1 MKLGKNQIL
10 LILGIIISVVCTWLF
25 ARHIDWIT
33 LKYAFKEADYLFVIP
48 TLFLVILI
56 FVVRTLRWKSLLSS
70 IKRISFINL
79 FSATCIGYM
88 ANHVLP
94 ARVGEI
100 IRPLVIAKKEN
111 IKITPSLATIVLER
125 IFDLLGLI
133 VFTVVILMIIPAS
146 KGQKQISISNT
157 YSSAVAGEM
166 DMVSHT
172 KEIENSKTPIL
183 VVLKKWIGIFAG
195 IGAATVALLMAL
207 AFYPEKIV
215 RLTARLFSIFPHKI
229 RDKMEE
235 LLESFISGLQILGS
249 RRHIIWIFFLT
260 VVIWVLLAATIYVFS
275 FSFNMNLPFTGA
287 CLVTICIAFAVALPQ
302 APGYIGVFHIATQ
315 KTLEIFGIEMASS
328 QSFAITLW
336 ALSIIPI
343 TIVGIF
349 FMWREGIAFKDIVRL
364 EKQPRKDAVISG
376 RVQHK

>member
-1 MKLGKNQIL
+1 MKPNKNQIL

-48 TLFLVILI
+48 TIFLIILI
-56 FVVRTLRWKSLLSS
+56 FVARTLRWKSLLSP
-70 IKRISFINL
+70 IKRISFANL

-133 VFTVVILMIIPAS
+133 VFTIVILMIIPAS
-146 KGQKQISISNT
+146 KEKGQINVSNI
-157 YSSAVAGEM
+157 YSSTVAGEM
-166 DMVSHT
+166 ERVSQA
-172 KEIENSKTPIL
+172 KEIETNNTSFLI
-183 VVLKKWIGIFAG
+183 VLKKWIGIFAG
-195 IGAATVALLMAL
+195 IGVATIAFLMAL
-207 AFYPEKIV
+207 ALYPEKV
-215 RLTARLFSIFPHKI
+215 VKFMTRLFSLFPHKI
-229 RDKMEE
+229 RDKLEE

-249 RRHIIWIFFLT
+249 KRHIIWIFFLT
-260 VVIWVLLAATIYVFS
+260 NVIWVLLAVTVYIFS
-275 FSFNMNLPFTGA
+275 FSFNMSLPFTGA

-336 ALSIIPI
+336 AISIIPI
-343 TIVGIF
+343 TVVGIF
-349 FMWREGIAFKDIVRL
+349 FMWREGIAFKDIVKL
-364 EKQPRKDAVISG
+364 EKQPYKDAVIRG
-376 RVQHK
+376 